1 MNGKKAWGIVFA
13 CRRLLFLGVGM
24 CRRGGGWI
32 VWPKK
37 GRSTEQL
44 GDRNRDSGDAVLF
57 RA

>member
-13 CRRLLFLGVGM
+13 CRRLLFLG
-24 CRRGGGWI
+24 GGGWI

-44 GDRNRDSGDAVLF
+44 GDGNRDSGDAVLF